1 MTPQLGGLLMG
12 GVGAAT
18 SGIGSY
24 ESGQQQKSAYDY
36 NADITL
42 QNMRDQM
49 VANQQESS
57 TLVSKQANSYASAG
71 VDITS
76 GSPLLIMAATRARM
90 AVKGQQIEEAGT
102 EEAAIQR
109 YQGKMAAFSG
119 TMTGIGSFLTGISK
133 AATSYGTATGAFDPK
148 GPSA

>member
-1 MTPQLGGLLMG
+1 
-12 GVGAAT
+12 
-18 SGIGSY
+18 
-24 ESGQQQKSAYDY
+24 
-36 NADITL
+36 
-42 QNMRDQM
+42 
-49 VANQQESS
+49 
-57 TLVSKQANSYASAG
+57 
-71 VDITS
+71 
-76 GSPLLIMAATRARM
+76 MAATRARM